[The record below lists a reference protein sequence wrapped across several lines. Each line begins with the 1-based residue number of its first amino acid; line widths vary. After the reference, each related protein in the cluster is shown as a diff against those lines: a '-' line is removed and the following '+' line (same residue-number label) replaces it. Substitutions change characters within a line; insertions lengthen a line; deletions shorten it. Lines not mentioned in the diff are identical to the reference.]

1 MSREGRSGPVA
12 RRVAMVTEPAVRGFV
27 GVDTTDAAI
36 VRRILDG
43 ETESFAVLVDR
54 HHERCLRLAT
64 RLLGSVQDAE
74 ETVQDAFVRAY
85 RALGRYEERDQFGAW
100 LTRIL
105 VNRCRTALVR
115 NAREAR
121 RFVSDEVAA
130 NTATARDGADGAMWR
145 AEVERALAALPA
157 EQREA
162 FVLKHV
168 EELDYDAMAEITG
181 AGISALKMRVKRARA
196 RLRALLEG
204 ESSDGE

>member
-1 MSREGRSGPVA
+1 MSPDGRSRPATRRPTPVTGPQ
-12 RRVAMVTEPAVRGFV
+12 VRGFV
-27 GVDTTDAAI
+27 GVEASDAAV

-43 ETESFAVLVDR
+43 DQEAFAILVDR

-105 VNRCRTALVR
+105 VNRCRTAVVR
-115 NAREAR
+115 SAREAR

-130 NTATARDGADGAMWR
+130 NAAAARDGADGAMWR
-145 AEVERALAALPA
+145 AEVERALATLPA

-181 AGISALKMRVKRARA
+181 VGISALKMRVKRARA